1 MGYTVMIQLEDFMG
15 YKTLEKYH
23 QLCGGKSREPDGF
36 RELFTFMASS
46 GISHQH
52 QQSLQKKI
60 RNETSNKN
68 PLKRT

>member
-1 MGYTVMIQLEDFMG
+1 MIQLEDFMG

-23 QLCGGKSREPDGF
+23 QLCGGKSRELDGV

-52 QQSLQKKI
+52 QQSLQKKS
-60 RNETSNKN
+60 ET
-68 PLKRT
+68 KRQTKTL